1 MDFTHLSSN
10 LKLKTNFNADSA
22 LRLKDINSIT
32 GVVDNSVTSLQA
44 LIFSNNNPE
53 HDDLDPT
60 KFDVTGIT
68 SGYDSKCFIFD
79 VKKEY
84 KLNLSSDITDHYVE
98 DNIAIQDHIGLKP
111 IILEVV
117 GSIGEVALSEVIDKE
132 KNSRKVAGEIGVGE
146 TQNNAKGNIFNSVD
160 SYLGRMGSLTSFT
173 PNIINQS
180 LDIYNTAKFGY
191 ATVSKI
197 INLDKQDKIKSG
209 FDYTEDYDEETIKIT
224 KQFSYIDW
232 FKTQWWNRASFT
244 IVTPYGVLT
253 DMYIMDL
260 SASQPENTRYVTN
273 LNIKFKQIRK
283 AQVISRGRKVSQVRE
298 TQGAKTFDLGSLE
311 VPDLYKKMIENMAAQ
326 PPAQAGM
333 VTQETAAEFEAYKQE
348 VTASLNVKPLEGVTT
363 LQNTLLNRG
372 MMGQVQFKPPIMP
385 VTGGVL

>member
-22 LRLKDINSIT
+22 LRLRDINSIT

-44 LIFSNNNPE
+44 LIFSNNVPE
-53 HDDLDPT
+53 YDDLDPT
-60 KFDVTGIT
+60 KFDVTGIK
-68 SGYDSKCFIFD
+68 SGYDSKCFVFD

-98 DNIAIQDHIGLKP
+98 DNVAIQDHIGLKP
-111 IILEVV
+111 IILEVT
-117 GSIGEVALSEVIDKE
+117 GCIGEVDLASRTT
-132 KNSRKVAGEIGVGE
+132 KNKSKNENKIANEIGV
-146 TQNNAKGNIFNSVD
+146 NNAKGNVFNSVD
-160 SYLGRMGSLTSFT
+160 AYLGRMGSLSSFT
-173 PNIINQS
+173 PNINNQA

-209 FDYTEDYDEETIKIT
+209 FDYTEDYDEKTIKTT

-283 AQVISRGRKVSQVRE
+283 ARIITKGAKVSQTRE
-298 TQGAKTFDLGSLE
+298 TQGAKTFDLGSVE
-311 VPDLYKKMIENMAAQ
+311 VPDLYKKMIETMAAQ

-333 VTQETAAEFEAYKQE
+333 VRQETAAEFEAYKQE

-372 MMGQVQFKPPIMP
+372 MMGQVQFKPPIIP

>member
-22 LRLKDINSIT
+22 LRLRDINSIT

-44 LIFSNNNPE
+44 LIFSNNNPQ

-98 DNIAIQDHIGLKP
+98 DNVAIQDHIGLKP

-132 KNSRKVAGEIGVGE
+132 KNSRKIAGEIGVGE
-146 TQNNAKGNIFNSVD
+146 TQNNAKGNVFNSVD
-160 SYLGRMGSLTSFT
+160 AYLGRMGSLSSFT
-173 PNIINQS
+173 PNINNQA

-224 KQFSYIDW
+224 KQFGYIDW

-253 DMYIMDL
+253 DMYILDL

-273 LNIKFKQIRK
+273 LSIKFKQIRK
-283 AQVISRGRKVSQVRE
+283 AHIVSRGKKVSQVRE
-298 TQGAKTFDLGSLE
+298 TQGAKTFDLDALE
-311 VPDLYKKMIENMAAQ
+311 VPDLYKKMIETMAAQ

>member
-22 LRLKDINSIT
+22 LRLRDINSIT

-44 LIFSNNNPE
+44 LIFSNNVPE

-98 DNIAIQDHIGLKP
+98 DNVAIQDHIGLKP
-111 IILEVV
+111 IILEVT
-117 GSIGEVALSEVIDKE
+117 GCIGEVDLA
-132 KNSRKVAGEIGVGE
+132 SRTTKYKSQNENKIANEIGV
-146 TQNNAKGNIFNSVD
+146 NNAKGNVFNSVD
-160 SYLGRMGSLTSFT
+160 AYLGRMGSLSSFT
-173 PNIINQS
+173 PNINNQA

-197 INLDKQDKIKSG
+197 INLDKQNKIKSG
-209 FDYTEDYDEETIKIT
+209 FDYTEDYDEKTIKTT

-253 DMYIMDL
+253 DMYILDL

-273 LNIKFKQIRK
+273 LSIKFKQIRK
-283 AQVISRGRKVSQVRE
+283 AHVIEQSIKTGQKLEVQQTKAVEDKTEEKIPLAQLGHSQTENNIEANVKDDKYTIVKSDSTSTASYNVRDGENSITKESQSVISQSFQDSF
-298 TQGAKTFDLGSLE
+298 A
-311 VPDLYKKMIENMAAQ
+311 
-326 PPAQAGM
+326 
-333 VTQETAAEFEAYKQE
+333 
-348 VTASLNVKPLEGVTT
+348 
-363 LQNTLLNRG
+363 NTVLNR
-372 MMGQVQFKPPIMP
+372 KR
-385 VTGGVL
+385 

>member
-1 MDFTHLSSN
+1 MDLTHLSSN
-10 LKLKTNFNADSA
+10 LKLKTDFNAGSSLG
-22 LRLKDINSIT
+22 LRDINSIT

-44 LIFSNNNPE
+44 LIFSNNVPE

-68 SGYDSKCFIFD
+68 SGYDSKCFVFD
-79 VKKEY
+79 IKKEY
-84 KLNLSSDITDHYVE
+84 KYNLSSDITDHYVE
-98 DNIAIQDHIGLKP
+98 DNVAIQDHIGLKP
-111 IILEVV
+111 IILEVT
-117 GSIGEVALSEVIDKE
+117 GSIGEITLSEVIDKE
-132 KNSRKVAGEIGVGE
+132 KNSRKIAGEIGVGE
-146 TQNNAKGNIFNSVD
+146 TQNNAKGNIFNSID
-160 SYLGRMGSLTSFT
+160 SYLGRMGSLSSFA

-197 INLDKQDKIKSG
+197 INLDKQDKVKSG

-224 KQFSYIDW
+224 KQFNYIDW
-232 FKTQWWNRASFT
+232 FKIQWQNRASFT

-283 AQVISRGRKVSQVRE
+283 AIVVRKAKKVSQTRE
-298 TQGAKTFDLGSLE
+298 TQTTKITEAKDFKLTTKEVLAGVQNQGITNVGIDTKNDVSTINFSNSTVVANYNVSSGEGQITTEAASINLE
-311 VPDLYKKMIENMAAQ
+311 SFQ
-326 PPAQAGM
+326 Q
-333 VTQETAAEFEAYKQE
+333 Q
-348 VTASLNVKPLEGVTT
+348 
-363 LQNTLLNRG
+363 
-372 MMGQVQFKPPIMP
+372 
-385 VTGGVL
+385 

>member
-1 MDFTHLSSN
+1 MDLTHLSSN
-10 LKLKTNFNADSA
+10 LKLKTDFNAGEA
-22 LRLKDINSIT
+22 LGLRDINSIT

-44 LIFSNNNPE
+44 LIFSNNVPE
-53 HDDLDPT
+53 YDDLDPT
-60 KFDVTGIT
+60 KFDVTGIK
-68 SGYDSKCFIFD
+68 SGYDSKCFVFD

-98 DNIAIQDHIGLKP
+98 DNVAIQDHIGLKP
-111 IILEVV
+111 IILEVT
-117 GSIGEVALSEVIDKE
+117 GCIGEVDLASRTT
-132 KNSRKVAGEIGVGE
+132 KNKSKNENKIANEIGV
-146 TQNNAKGNIFNSVD
+146 NNAKGNVFNSVD
-160 SYLGRMGSLTSFT
+160 AYLGRMGSLSSFT
-173 PNIINQS
+173 PNINNQA

-209 FDYTEDYDEETIKIT
+209 FDYTEDYDEETIKTT

-273 LNIKFKQIRK
+273 LSIKFKQIRK
-283 AQVISRGRKVSQVRE
+283 AKVITKGKKISQTRDTQLNKITEHNGEVKTELNQVTTNIAWYGGDTKSATQDILTKNNQYVSQANDVYATNVSNNTATVSYNVKQATRDTGGWRKV
-298 TQGAKTFDLGSLE
+298 
-311 VPDLYKKMIENMAAQ
+311 
-326 PPAQAGM
+326 
-333 VTQETAAEFEAYKQE
+333 
-348 VTASLNVKPLEGVTT
+348 LNSAV
-363 LQNTLLNRG
+363 
-372 MMGQVQFKPPIMP
+372 
-385 VTGGVL
+385 GGEK

>member
-10 LKLKTNFNADSA
+10 LKRKTDFNAGEA
-22 LRLKDINSIT
+22 LGLRDINSIT

-44 LIFSNNNPE
+44 LIFSNNVPE

-68 SGYDSKCFIFD
+68 SGYDSKCFVFD
-79 VKKEY
+79 IKKEY
-84 KLNLSSDITDHYVE
+84 KYNLSSDITDHYVE
-98 DNIAIQDHIGLKP
+98 DNVAIQDHIGLKP
-111 IILEVV
+111 IILEVT
-117 GSIGEVALSEVIDKE
+117 GSIGEITLSEVIDKE
-132 KNSRKVAGEIGVGE
+132 KNSRKIAGEIGVGE

-197 INLDKQDKIKSG
+197 INLDKQDKVKSG

-224 KQFSYIDW
+224 KQFNYIDW
-232 FKTQWWNRASFT
+232 FKIQWQNRASFT

-260 SASQPENTRYVTN
+260 IASQPENTRYVTN

-283 AQVISRGRKVSQVRE
+283 AIVIRKAKKVSQVRDVQATKTVE
-298 TQGAKTFDLGSLE
+298 TKEIKLPNKE
-311 VPDLYKKMIENMAAQ
+311 VL
-326 PPAQAGM
+326 AG
-333 VTQETAAEFEAYKQE
+333 VQNKGITNIGIDTKNDIGTINFSNSTVVANY
-348 VTASLNVKPLEGVTT
+348 NVANGEGQVTT
-363 LQNTLLNRG
+363 EAASINLESFQ
-372 MMGQVQFKPPIMP
+372 QQ
-385 VTGGVL
+385 

>member
-10 LKLKTNFNADSA
+10 LKRKTDFNAGEA
-22 LRLKDINSIT
+22 LGLRDINSIT

-44 LIFSNNNPE
+44 LIFSNNVPE

-68 SGYDSKCFIFD
+68 SGYDSKCFVFD
-79 VKKEY
+79 IKKEY
-84 KLNLSSDITDHYVE
+84 KYNLSSDITDHYVE
-98 DNIAIQDHIGLKP
+98 DNVAIQDHIGLRP
-111 IILEVV
+111 IILEVT
-117 GSIGEVALSEVIDKE
+117 GSIGEITLSEVIDKE
-132 KNSRKVAGEIGVGE
+132 KNSRKIAGEIGIGE

-197 INLDKQDKIKSG
+197 INLDKQDKVKSG
-209 FDYTEDYDEETIKIT
+209 FDYTEDYNEETIKIT
-224 KQFSYIDW
+224 KQFNYIDW
-232 FKTQWWNRASFT
+232 FKIQWQNRASFT

-260 SASQPENTRYVTN
+260 IASQPENTRYITN
-273 LNIKFKQIRK
+273 LSIKFKQIRK
-283 AQVISRGRKVSQVRE
+283 AKVITKGKKISQTRDTQLNKITEHNGEVKTELNQVTTNIAWYGGDTKSATQDILTKNNQYVSQANDVYATNVSNNTATVSYNVKQATRDTGGWRKV
-298 TQGAKTFDLGSLE
+298 
-311 VPDLYKKMIENMAAQ
+311 
-326 PPAQAGM
+326 
-333 VTQETAAEFEAYKQE
+333 
-348 VTASLNVKPLEGVTT
+348 LNSAV
-363 LQNTLLNRG
+363 
-372 MMGQVQFKPPIMP
+372 
-385 VTGGVL
+385 GGEK

>member
-22 LRLKDINSIT
+22 LRLRDINSIT

-44 LIFSNNNPE
+44 LIFSNNVPE
-53 HDDLDPT
+53 YDDLDPT

-98 DNIAIQDHIGLKP
+98 DNVAIQDHIGLKP
-111 IILEVV
+111 IILEVT
-117 GSIGEVALSEVIDKE
+117 GCIGEVDLSSRTT
-132 KNSRKVAGEIGVGE
+132 KNKSKNENKIANEIGV
-146 TQNNAKGNIFNSVD
+146 NKKGNIFNSVD
-160 SYLGRMGSLTSFT
+160 SYLGRMGSLSSFA
-173 PNIINQS
+173 PNITNQA

-253 DMYIMDL
+253 DMYILDL

-273 LNIKFKQIRK
+273 LSIKFKQIRK
-283 AQVISRGRKVSQVRE
+283 AHIISRGKKVSQVRE

-311 VPDLYKKMIENMAAQ
+311 VPDLYKKMIETMAAQ

-372 MMGQVQFKPPIMP
+372 MMGQVQFNPMP
-385 VTGGVL
+385 MFGGR

>member
-1 MDFTHLSSN
+1 MDLTHLSSN
-10 LKLKTNFNADSA
+10 LKLKTDFNAGSSLG
-22 LRLKDINSIT
+22 LRDINSIT

-44 LIFSNNNPE
+44 LIFSNNVPE

-68 SGYDSKCFIFD
+68 SGYDSKCFVFD
-79 VKKEY
+79 IKKEY
-84 KLNLSSDITDHYVE
+84 KLNLNSDITDHYVE
-98 DNIAIQDHIGLKP
+98 DNVAIQDHIGLKP
-111 IILEVV
+111 IILEVT
-117 GSIGEVALSEVIDKE
+117 GSIGEITLSEVIDKE
-132 KNSRKVAGEIGVGE
+132 KNSRKIAGEIGVGE

-160 SYLGRMGSLTSFT
+160 SYLGRMGSLSSFA

-197 INLDKQDKIKSG
+197 INLDKQDKVKSG

-283 AQVISRGRKVSQVRE
+283 AIVVRKAKRVSQTRE
-298 TQGAKTFDLGSLE
+298 TQTAKTTELKDFKLPTKE
-311 VPDLYKKMIENMAAQ
+311 VLAGVQNQGITNIGIDTKNDINTVNFSNSTVVANYNVSSGEGQITTEAASINKKSFQ
-326 PPAQAGM
+326 Q
-333 VTQETAAEFEAYKQE
+333 Q
-348 VTASLNVKPLEGVTT
+348 
-363 LQNTLLNRG
+363 
-372 MMGQVQFKPPIMP
+372 
-385 VTGGVL
+385 

>member
-22 LRLKDINSIT
+22 LRLRDINSIT

-53 HDDLDPT
+53 YDDLDPT

-98 DNIAIQDHIGLKP
+98 DNVAIQDHIGLKP

-117 GSIGEVALSEVIDKE
+117 GSIGEVDLASRTT
-132 KNSRKVAGEIGVGE
+132 KNKSKNENKIASEIGM
-146 TQNNAKGNIFNSVD
+146 NNEKGNVFNSVD
-160 SYLGRMGSLTSFT
+160 AYLGRMGSLSSFT
-173 PNIINQS
+173 PNINNQA

-209 FDYTEDYDEETIKIT
+209 FDYTEDYNEETIKIT

-253 DMYIMDL
+253 DMYILDL

-273 LNIKFKQIRK
+273 LSIKFKQIRK
-283 AQVISRGRKVSQVRE
+283 AHIISRGKKVSQVRE
-298 TQGAKTFDLGSLE
+298 TQGAKTFDLGALE
-311 VPDLYKKMIENMAAQ
+311 VPDLYKKMIETMAAQ

-333 VTQETAAEFEAYKQE
+333 VRQETAQEFEAYKQE
-348 VTASLNVKPLEGVTT
+348 VTASLNVKPLAGVTT

-372 MMGQVQFKPPIMP
+372 MMGQVQFKPSIIP

>member
-1 MDFTHLSSN
+1 MDLTHLSSN

-22 LRLKDINSIT
+22 LRLRDINSIT

-44 LIFSNNNPE
+44 LIFSNNNPQ

-98 DNIAIQDHIGLKP
+98 DNVAIQDHIGLKP

-117 GSIGEVALSEVIDKE
+117 GSIGEIALSEVIDKE
-132 KNSRKVAGEIGVGE
+132 KNSRKIAGEIGVGE

-160 SYLGRMGSLTSFT
+160 AYLGRMGSLSSFT

-224 KQFSYIDW
+224 KQFGYIDW

-253 DMYIMDL
+253 DMYILDL

-273 LNIKFKQIRK
+273 LSIKFKQIRK
-283 AQVISRGRKVSQVRE
+283 AHIISRGKKASQVRE
-298 TQGAKTFDLGSLE
+298 TQGAKTFDLDALE
-311 VPDLYKKMIENMAAQ
+311 VPDLYKKMIETMAAQ

-372 MMGQVQFKPPIMP
+372 MMGQVQFKTPIMP

>member
-10 LKLKTNFNADSA
+10 LKRKTDFNAGEA
-22 LRLKDINSIT
+22 LGLRDINSIT

-44 LIFSNNNPE
+44 LIFSNNVPE

-68 SGYDSKCFIFD
+68 SGYDSKCFVFD
-79 VKKEY
+79 IKKEY
-84 KLNLSSDITDHYVE
+84 KYNLSSDITDHYVE
-98 DNIAIQDHIGLKP
+98 DNVAIQDHIGLKP
-111 IILEVV
+111 IILEVT
-117 GSIGEVALSEVIDKE
+117 GSIGEITLSEVIDKE
-132 KNSRKVAGEIGVGE
+132 KNSRKIAGEIGVGE

-197 INLDKQDKIKSG
+197 INLDKQDKVKSG

-224 KQFSYIDW
+224 KQFNYIDW
-232 FKTQWWNRASFT
+232 FKIQWQNRASFT

-260 SASQPENTRYVTN
+260 IASQPENTRYVTN

-283 AQVISRGRKVSQVRE
+283 AIVIRKAKKVSQVRDVQDTKTVE
-298 TQGAKTFDLGSLE
+298 TKEIKLPNKE
-311 VPDLYKKMIENMAAQ
+311 VL
-326 PPAQAGM
+326 AG
-333 VTQETAAEFEAYKQE
+333 VQNKGITNIGIDTKNDIGTINFSNSTVVANY
-348 VTASLNVKPLEGVTT
+348 NVANGEGQVTT
-363 LQNTLLNRG
+363 EAASINLESFQ
-372 MMGQVQFKPPIMP
+372 QQ
-385 VTGGVL
+385 

>member
-22 LRLKDINSIT
+22 LRLRDINSIT

-44 LIFSNNNPE
+44 LIFSNNVPE
-53 HDDLDPT
+53 YDDLDPT

-98 DNIAIQDHIGLKP
+98 DNVAIQDHIGLKP

-117 GSIGEVALSEVIDKE
+117 GSIGEVDLASRTT
-132 KNSRKVAGEIGVGE
+132 KNKSKNENKIASEIGM
-146 TQNNAKGNIFNSVD
+146 NNEKGNVFNSVD
-160 SYLGRMGSLTSFT
+160 AYLGRMGSLSSFT
-173 PNIINQS
+173 PNINNQA

-283 AQVISRGRKVSQVRE
+283 ARIITKGAKVSQVRE

-311 VPDLYKKMIENMAAQ
+311 VPDLYKKMIETMAAQ